1 MFWHTFMRDF
11 YGHCYIFMK
20 DFGRG
25 GTSIYANSPRTATII
40 VCPGAIVIGFC
51 LGVAVIL
58 FLAIGY
64 CLGMSIYSIEMTGYC
79 HGMAGYCLM
88 EISIPS

>member
-1 MFWHTFMRDF
+1 MEV
-11 YGHCYIFMK
+11 
-20 DFGRG
+20 
-25 GTSIYANSPRTATII
+25 TSIYANSPRTATII
-40 VCPGAIVIGFC
+40 VCSGAIVIGFC

-64 CLGMSIYSIEMTGYC
+64 CTEMSIYSFEMTGYC
-79 HGMAGYCLM
+79 LGMAGYCLM

>member
-1 MFWHTFMRDF
+1 M
-11 YGHCYIFMK
+11 GV
-20 DFGRG
+20 
-25 GTSIYANSPRTATII
+25 TSIYANSPRTATII

-64 CLGMSIYSIEMTGYC
+64 CIEMTGYC
-79 HGMAGYCLM
+79 LM
-88 EISIPS
+88 EIGISS

>member
-1 MFWHTFMRDF
+1 MEV
-11 YGHCYIFMK
+11 
-20 DFGRG
+20 
-25 GTSIYANSPRTATII
+25 TSIYANSPRTATII

-64 CLGMSIYSIEMTGYC
+64 CLAMSIHSIGMTGYC
-79 HGMAGYCLM
+79 LGMAGYCLM
-88 EISIPS
+88 EISILSRVIDFNLMVINSPL

>member
-1 MFWHTFMRDF
+1 MEV
-11 YGHCYIFMK
+11 
-20 DFGRG
+20 
-25 GTSIYANSPRTATII
+25 TSIYANIPRTATII

-64 CLGMSIYSIEMTGYC
+64 CLGRSIFC
-79 HGMAGYCLM
+79 LGMAGYCLM

>member
-1 MFWHTFMRDF
+1 M
-11 YGHCYIFMK
+11 GV
-20 DFGRG
+20 
-25 GTSIYANSPRTATII
+25 TSIYANSPRTATII

-64 CLGMSIYSIEMTGYC
+64 CLGMSIYCIEMTGYC
-79 HGMAGYCLM
+79 IEMSIYSIGMTGYCLM

>member
-1 MFWHTFMRDF
+1 MEV
-11 YGHCYIFMK
+11 
-20 DFGRG
+20 
-25 GTSIYANSPRTATII
+25 TSIYANSPRTATII

-58 FLAIGY
+58 FQAIGY
-64 CLGMSIYSIEMTGYC
+64 CLAMSIYSIGMTGYC
-79 HGMAGYCLM
+79 IGMAGYCLM

>member
-1 MFWHTFMRDF
+1 M
-11 YGHCYIFMK
+11 GV
-20 DFGRG
+20 
-25 GTSIYANSPRTATII
+25 TSIYTNSPRTATII

-64 CLGMSIYSIEMTGYC
+64 CIGMTGYC
-79 HGMAGYCLM
+79 IGMTSCCIGMTGCCLM
-88 EISIPS
+88 EISIPSRVIDFNLMVINSPP

>member
-1 MFWHTFMRDF
+1 M
-11 YGHCYIFMK
+11 GV
-20 DFGRG
+20 GV
-25 GTSIYANSPRTATII
+25 TSIYANSPRKATII

-64 CLGMSIYSIEMTGYC
+64 CTEMSIYSFEMTGYC
-79 HGMAGYCLM
+79 IGMAGYCLM

>member
-1 MFWHTFMRDF
+1 M
-11 YGHCYIFMK
+11 GV
-20 DFGRG
+20 
-25 GTSIYANSPRTATII
+25 TSIYANSPRTATII

-51 LGVAVIL
+51 LGVDAIL

-64 CLGMSIYSIEMTGYC
+64 CIEMSIYSIRMTGYC
-79 HGMAGYCLM
+79 LGMADYCIGMTGYCLM

>member
-1 MFWHTFMRDF
+1 M
-11 YGHCYIFMK
+11 GVN
-20 DFGRG
+20 
-25 GTSIYANSPRTATII
+25 SIYANSPRTATII

-64 CLGMSIYSIEMTGYC
+64 CLEMTGYCLGMSIYSIEMTDYSI
-79 HGMAGYCLM
+79 GMTGYCLM

>member
-1 MFWHTFMRDF
+1 M
-11 YGHCYIFMK
+11 GV
-20 DFGRG
+20 
-25 GTSIYANSPRTATII
+25 TSIYANSPRTATII

-51 LGVAVIL
+51 LGVADIL

-64 CLGMSIYSIEMTGYC
+64 CIEMTGHCIEMTIYSI
-79 HGMAGYCLM
+79 GMAGYCIGMTGYCLM

>member
-1 MFWHTFMRDF
+1 M
-11 YGHCYIFMK
+11 GV
-20 DFGRG
+20 GV
-25 GTSIYANSPRTATII
+25 TSIYANSPRTATII
-40 VCPGAIVIGFC
+40 FCPGAIVIGLC

-64 CLGMSIYSIEMTGYC
+64 CLGRSIYC
-79 HGMAGYCLM
+79 LGMAGYCLM

>member
-1 MFWHTFMRDF
+1 MEV
-11 YGHCYIFMK
+11 
-20 DFGRG
+20 
-25 GTSIYANSPRTATII
+25 TSIYANSPRTATII

-64 CLGMSIYSIEMTGYC
+64 CLGMAIYSIGMTGYC
-79 HGMAGYCLM
+79 LGMAGYCLM

>member
-1 MFWHTFMRDF
+1 M
-11 YGHCYIFMK
+11 GV
-20 DFGRG
+20 
-25 GTSIYANSPRTATII
+25 TSIYTNSPRTATII

-64 CLGMSIYSIEMTGYC
+64 CIGMTGYC
-79 HGMAGYCLM
+79 IEMAGCCLM
-88 EISIPS
+88 EISSPSRVIDFNLMVISFPP

>member
-1 MFWHTFMRDF
+1 M
-11 YGHCYIFMK
+11 
-20 DFGRG
+20 G
-25 GTSIYANSPRTATII
+25 GTSIYANSHRTATII

-64 CLGMSIYSIEMTGYC
+64 CLGMSIYCIEMTIYCIEMTGYC
-79 HGMAGYCLM
+79 LRMTGYCLM
-88 EISIPS
+88 EISIPL

>member
-1 MFWHTFMRDF
+1 M
-11 YGHCYIFMK
+11 GV
-20 DFGRG
+20 
-25 GTSIYANSPRTATII
+25 TSIYANSPRTATII

-64 CLGMSIYSIEMTGYC
+64 CLGMSIYCIRMTDYCLGMAGYCLEMT
-79 HGMAGYCLM
+79 GYCLM

>member
-1 MFWHTFMRDF
+1 M
-11 YGHCYIFMK
+11 GV
-20 DFGRG
+20 
-25 GTSIYANSPRTATII
+25 TSIYANSPRTATII

-64 CLGMSIYSIEMTGYC
+64 CLGMSIYCIEMTGYC
-79 HGMAGYCLM
+79 IGMSIYSIGMTGYCLM
-88 EISIPS
+88 EISTPSCVIDFNLMVIKFPP

>member
-1 MFWHTFMRDF
+1 MEV
-11 YGHCYIFMK
+11 
-20 DFGRG
+20 
-25 GTSIYANSPRTATII
+25 TSIYVNSPRTATII

-51 LGVAVIL
+51 LGVTAIL

-64 CLGMSIYSIEMTGYC
+64 CLAMSIYCIEMTIYCIEMTGYC
-79 HGMAGYCLM
+79 LRMTGYCLM

>member
-1 MFWHTFMRDF
+1 M
-11 YGHCYIFMK
+11 GV
-20 DFGRG
+20 
-25 GTSIYANSPRTATII
+25 TSIYANSPRTATII

-51 LGVAVIL
+51 LGVADIL

-64 CLGMSIYSIEMTGYC
+64 CLGMTGYCLGMSIYCIEMTGYW
-79 HGMAGYCLM
+79 LM

>member
-1 MFWHTFMRDF
+1 M
-11 YGHCYIFMK
+11 GV
-20 DFGRG
+20 
-25 GTSIYANSPRTATII
+25 TSIYANSPRTATII

-64 CLGMSIYSIEMTGYC
+64 CLGMTGYC
-79 HGMAGYCLM
+79 LGMADYCLM
-88 EISIPS
+88 EISIPSRVIDFNLMVINFPS

>member
-1 MFWHTFMRDF
+1 MEV
-11 YGHCYIFMK
+11 
-20 DFGRG
+20 
-25 GTSIYANSPRTATII
+25 TSIYANSPRTATII

-64 CLGMSIYSIEMTGYC
+64 CTEMSIYSFGMTGYC
-79 HGMAGYCLM
+79 LGMAGYCLM

>member
-1 MFWHTFMRDF
+1 M
-11 YGHCYIFMK
+11 GV
-20 DFGRG
+20 
-25 GTSIYANSPRTATII
+25 TSIYANSPRTATII

-64 CLGMSIYSIEMTGYC
+64 CRGRSIYCLGMAGYCIGMSIYSIGMT
-79 HGMAGYCLM
+79 GYCLM
-88 EISIPS
+88 EISTPS

>member
-1 MFWHTFMRDF
+1 M
-11 YGHCYIFMK
+11 GV
-20 DFGRG
+20 
-25 GTSIYANSPRTATII
+25 TSIYANSPRTATII

-64 CLGMSIYSIEMTGYC
+64 CLGMSIYCLGMTGYC
-79 HGMAGYCLM
+79 IGMSIYSIGMTGYCLM
-88 EISIPS
+88 EISTPS